1 MSSSELFLGRLVSDW
16 LLSGLLLLF
25 RLFTEII
32 EGAEVISGGCDGK
45 ATSRNKARRLDLEAG

>member
-1 MSSSELFLGRLVSDW
+1 VSSSELFLGRLVSDW

-25 RLFTEII
+25 RLFTKII

-45 ATSRNKARRLDLEAG
+45 TTSRNEAGRLDLEAG